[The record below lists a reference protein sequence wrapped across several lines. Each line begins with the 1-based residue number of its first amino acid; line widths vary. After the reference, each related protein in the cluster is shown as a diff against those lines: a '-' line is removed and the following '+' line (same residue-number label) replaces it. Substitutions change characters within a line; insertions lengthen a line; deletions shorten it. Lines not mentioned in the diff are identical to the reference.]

1 MIRAAALAAAFFLAG
16 GAIPVLGGI
25 AMFLAPAPIMIY
37 AVGRPKPNLRAI
49 IAVLI
54 AAGLGTLFM
63 GGATGLASI
72 LFFGLSTPV
81 AWYMLVGGSSFGL
94 IAAACAGAVGSALV
108 VAVLPVCV

>member
-54 AAGLGTLFM
+54 AAGLVTLLLGVAM
-63 GGATGLASI
+63 GPAYLLSFGLAAA
-72 LFFGLSTPV
+72 V
-81 AWYMLVGGSSFGL
+81 ACDMLERGSSFQVV
-94 IAAACAGAVGSALV
+94 AAACAGAVVSAIV
-108 VAVLPVCV
+108 IAA